1 MFEINVKDLRIK
13 FDKLTTTLVWDKS
26 YGNSFMLKDLI
37 NITPDIKV
45 NGPAFVI
52 ETNGN
57 ILPVLQALHKIP
69 ENYVLVI
76 KDTGEG
82 NKALL
87 GDIVV
92 KSAKLQNLAG
102 IIVYGAIRDVDEIPK
117 LGVAVWAKNT
127 VIEAAGL
134 GEPVQELPE
143 SVKIGSAII
152 NNGDWMFGD
161 ANGIIG
167 IKKEK
172 IRLVLK
178 SSELKNRNEK
188 ECVARIEQGE
198 RITDQMNLENFIN
211 HNECLKV
218 PF

>member
-1 MFEINVKDLRIK
+1 MFEINIKDLRIK

-52 ETNGN
+52 ETNGD

-69 ENYVLVI
+69 ENHVLVI

-127 VIEAAGL
+127 VIEAARL
-134 GEPVQELPE
+134 GEVVQELPE
-143 SVKIGSAII
+143 SIRIGSAII
-152 NNGDWMFGD
+152 TNGDWMFAD

-188 ECVARIEQGE
+188 ECVEESSRE
-198 RITDQMNLENFIN
+198 RG
-211 HNECLKV
+211 
-218 PF
+218 

>member
-26 YGNSFMLKDLI
+26 YGNSFMLQDLI

-52 ETNGN
+52 ETNGE
-57 ILPVLQALHKIP
+57 ILPVLQALHRIP
-69 ENYVLVI
+69 ENHVLVV
-76 KDTGEG
+76 KDIGEG
-82 NKALL
+82 HKALL

-92 KSAKLQNLAG
+92 KSARLQNLAG

-127 VIEAAGL
+127 VIEAAAL
-134 GEPVQELPE
+134 GEPIGELPE
-143 SVKIGSAII
+143 SVKIGSAVI
-152 NNGDWMFGD
+152 NNGDWMFAD
-161 ANGIIG
+161 ANGIIV